1 MPSHLPDALPRR
13 ERTPSPGSARS
24 VPPGSDSGL
33 SPPPLMRS
41 SKSRRTTDSPINFY
55 IQKALETPDL
65 ISLAAGLVD
74 EASLPCEAVAQAC
87 QAVLLD
93 PQRGPAALQ
102 YGSTQGLLRLREQ
115 VLHLLCQADGCSPHE
130 LKLSPD
136 DVILTTGSQQLLYLL
151 AEVLLDPGD
160 IVLTEAPSY
169 FVFHSVL
176 QSHGVKVLGVPVDEE
191 GLCLS
196 ALEELLDQLSRQGA
210 AERVKLLYT
219 VDYFQNPTGWTLA
232 AERRPHL
239 VELVQRFSRRQRV
252 LLVEDAAY
260 RELRYEGPDVPSLK
274 SLDRDNRWVVYAG
287 TFSKPCA
294 PGLKCGYALVPSELR
309 EPLLHLKG
317 NHDFGSA
324 HFVQHLLAE
333 LIDRGEYQRQRERLC
348 PLYRHK
354 RDVMLEELEASLGQE
369 AGVRWSRPAGG
380 LYVWLSFADLD
391 TGPQG
396 ALAQAAW
403 EEGVL
408 YVPGEFAYL
417 SAEGERP
424 PHHACRLSFGV
435 ATAAQ
440 IREGVRRLHRAV
452 RRARRGS

>member
-1 MPSHLPDALPRR
+1 MPSHLPDARPWS
-13 ERTPSPGSARS
+13 ERTAPPGCTPR
-24 VPPGSDSGL
+24 VPRGSDSGL
-33 SPPPLMRS
+33 SPPPLVRS
-41 SKSRRTTDSPINFY
+41 RKSLRTTDSPINFY
-55 IQKALETPDL
+55 IQKALETPGL

-74 EASLPCEAVAQAC
+74 EGSLPCEAVAQAC
-87 QAVLLD
+87 QAVLRD
-93 PQRGPAALQ
+93 PRRGPAALQ
-102 YGSTQGLLRLREQ
+102 YGSTQGLPRLREQ
-115 VLHLLCQADGCSPHE
+115 VLHLLGQADGCSPQE
-130 LKLSPD
+130 LNLSPD
-136 DVILTTGSQQLLYLL
+136 DVVLTTGSQQLLYLL

-176 QSHGVKVLGVPVDEE
+176 QSHGVQVLSVPVDEG
-191 GLCLS
+191 GLCLA
-196 ALEELLDQLSRQGA
+196 ALEELWEHLTRQGA

-232 AERRPHL
+232 AERRPQL
-239 VELVQRFSRRQRV
+239 LELVQRFSRRQRV
-252 LLVEDAAY
+252 LIVEDAAY
-260 RELRYEGPDVPSLK
+260 RELRYEGPDLPSLK

-294 PGLKCGYALVPSELR
+294 PGLKCGYALLPPEVR
-309 EPLLHLKG
+309 EPILHLKG

-324 HFVQHLLAE
+324 HLVQHLLAE
-333 LIDRGEYQRQRERLC
+333 LIDRGEYQRQRERLR

-354 RDVMLEELEASLGQE
+354 RDVMLEELAATLGQE
-369 AGVRWSRPAGG
+369 DGVRWSRPAGG

-396 ALAQAAW
+396 ALAQAAL

-417 SAEGERP
+417 PADGERP
-424 PHHACRLSFGV
+424 PHHACRLSFSV
-435 ATAAQ
+435 ASPEQ
-440 IREGVRRLHRAV
+440 VREGIRRLHRAV
-452 RRARRGS
+452 RRVRYAS